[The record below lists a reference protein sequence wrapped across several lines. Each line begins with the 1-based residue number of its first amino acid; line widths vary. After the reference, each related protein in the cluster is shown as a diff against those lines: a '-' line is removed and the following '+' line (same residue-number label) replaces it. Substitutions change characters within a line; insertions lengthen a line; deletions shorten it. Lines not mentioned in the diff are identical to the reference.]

1 MNESHKLRA
10 EGKKS
15 QTKKKDILYDS
26 IYIKFKIV
34 QNQCI
39 LVVVARVVGALGK

>member
-10 EGKKS
+10 EGKKVK
-15 QTKKKDILYDS
+15 QKKRISCMIPFTLS
-26 IYIKFKIV
+26 NV
-34 QNQCI
+34 QDQCI